1 MEEYLQ
7 DLYKRRSDVDV
18 RIKEL
23 RTERI
28 GCRGSEVRDSNK
40 DILELN
46 KLKEKLTK
54 EIEKHELLT

>member
-7 DLYKRRSDVDV
+7 DLYKRRSDVDA
-18 RIKEL
+18 RINEL
-23 RTERI
+23 RIERI

-46 KLKEKLTK
+46 KLKEKLTE